1 MKGVPAAWLVSPV
14 VAGSMG
20 REDVERGG
28 AMSTI
33 RLGISTCLLGEPVR
47 YDGGHKRDRFIT
59 DTLGQYVEFVPVCPE
74 TECGL
79 GIPRESMHLA
89 GNPASP
95 RLVTTR
101 TKVDHTDRMVAW
113 ARKRLEELEQE
124 DLCGFIFRV
133 TRPAQEWSGFGCT
146 ATRVCPR
153 GRASASLPGCS
164 WSTFPC
170 SQWRRR
176 GDSTI
181 PSSGRIL
188 SNPSLP

>member
-20 REDVERGG
+20 REACRKGRCDEHHTVGNQHLS
-28 AMSTI
+28 A
-33 RLGISTCLLGEPVR
+33 GEPVR

-74 TECGL
+74 TNAARHTAGVHAS
-79 GIPRESMHLA
+79 G

-124 DLCGFIFRV
+124 DLCGFIFKSDSPSSGMERV
-133 TRPAQEWSGFGCT
+133 RVY

-170 SQWRRR
+170 SQWRGGRLHDPKLR
-176 GDSTI
+176 
-181 PSSGRIL
+181 RIL